1 VIRRHRSAA
10 TQAVNLPFSDSVQ
23 VGETLYLSGQLGHR
37 PGTLEVVP
45 GGIRAEARQALANMQ
60 AALEAAG
67 SSLGHVVKCTIFL
80 ADMAEWPAFNEV
92 YREFFPDPAALPARS
107 ALGASGLALG
117 ARVELECIA
126 VVPDRVDP

>member
-1 VIRRHRSAA
+1 MIERHRSTA
-10 TQAVNLPFSDSVQ
+10 TRAVNLPFSDAVR

-45 GGIRAEARQALANMQ
+45 GGIRAEARQALDNMK
-60 AALEAAG
+60 AVLEASG
-67 SSLGHVVKCTIFL
+67 SSLAQVVKCTIFL

-92 YREFFPDPAALPARS
+92 YREYFRDDALPARS
-107 ALGASGLALG
+107 ALGVNGLALG

-126 VVPDRVDP
+126 VVAPG